1 MRKIAAVAAAVLC
14 GACVFGGCG
23 GETFVAESYICE
35 SSTVTELRITAE
47 NRAVNVGVSEDDK
60 IRVDYF
66 NGEKEYFDISVSG
79 GVLKVE
85 LLSDKTWTDYIGV
98 KPDARYRKIDVL
110 LPEGAINRIFI
121 TTTNE
126 EIAVES
132 LSVTEEIVFDDN
144 GGDIFFGLLSA
155 GSGIRLTAKN
165 GSIGGTVAGGW
176 DDFAITCGVKKGK
189 SNLPARKE
197 DGDKLLAVECNNG
210 DVSIDFK
217 A

>member
-1 MRKIAAVAAAVLC
+1 MRKIAAVAAAALC
-14 GACVFGGCG
+14 GACVFGGCA
-23 GETFVAESYICE
+23 GETFVAESYVCE
-35 SSTVTELRITAE
+35 SGAVTELRITAE

-132 LSVTEEIVFDDN
+132 LSVTEEIVFGDN

-155 GSGIRLTAKN
+155 GNGIRLTAKN

>member
-1 MRKIAAVAAAVLC
+1 MRKIAAVAAAALC
-14 GACVFGGCG
+14 GACVFGGCA
-23 GETFVAESYICE
+23 GETFVAESYVCE
-35 SSTVTELRITAE
+35 SGAVTELRITAE

-132 LSVTEEIVFDDN
+132 LSVTEEIVFGDN

-155 GSGIRLTAKN
+155 GNGIRLTAKN

-176 DDFAITCGVKKGK
+176 DDFAITCSVKKGK